1 MSLTNQWRIQERV
14 RGLICHK
21 KVQQFFVNQSLDPPP
36 PSKSKSVGC
45 QKAILH
51 FQNVSV
57 SVVLIGSLS
66 NDDGDG
72 SANVPEKV
80 NSRCFKLHRSYFNSF
95 NLSNVGDFFRS

>member
-1 MSLTNQWRIQERV
+1 MADPGE
-14 RGLICHK
+14 GPG
-21 KVQQFFVNQSLDPPP
+21 VNLPQKSSTVLCEPEFGPPP

-72 SANVPEKV
+72 SENVPEKAEFALLQT
-80 NSRCFKLHRSYFNSF
+80 SSF
-95 NLSNVGDFFRS
+95 LFQFF

>member
-1 MSLTNQWRIQERV
+1 MADPGE
-14 RGLICHK
+14 GPG
-21 KVQQFFVNQSLDPPP
+21 VNLPQKSSTVLCEPEFGPPP

-72 SANVPEKV
+72 SENVPEKV